1 MSVEQ
6 KITYTKE
13 DGSFDSAEDALDDLQ
28 SVLSYDVSDSAM
40 ENVDRTLE
48 NSSTLIETR
57 TWTNEGYAN
66 YRSTRVEDGFLRNHI
81 SDCATTLSSGNWS
94 MKIEINDV
102 VTFDDGALVQNAFP
116 FKE

>member
-1 MSVEQ
+1 MSVKQ

-13 DGSFDSAEDALDDLQ
+13 DGDFSSAEDDLDDLL
-28 SVLSYDVSDSAM
+28 SVLSYYVSDSSMA
-40 ENVDRTLE
+40 NIVRSLE

-66 YRSTRVEDGFLRNHI
+66 YRSARRAGGQWRNHI
-81 SDCATTLSSGNWS
+81 NDCATTLSSGNWS

-102 VTFDDGALVQNAFP
+102 VTFVDGAVVEKAFP
-116 FKE
+116 FL